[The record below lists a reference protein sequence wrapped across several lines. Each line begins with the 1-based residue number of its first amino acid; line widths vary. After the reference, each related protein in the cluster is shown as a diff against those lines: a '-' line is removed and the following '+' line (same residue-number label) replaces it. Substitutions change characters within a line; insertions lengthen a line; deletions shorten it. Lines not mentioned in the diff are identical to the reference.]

1 MKAYADTNFF
11 TKFYLPLPD
20 SDLANNLIA
29 GAGGRINFALP
40 ITWLHRVELVNALQI
55 QVFSSRLHR
64 QPRITPEHA
73 AIAQASFR
81 QDLGKSDFL
90 QLAPLNQEPLVTK
103 SEDISLRHTAR
114 SGFKT
119 YDLIHVASAML
130 LGCDT
135 FWSFDAKA
143 SQLAALEGLKTIR
156 R

>member
-1 MKAYADTNFF
+1 MKPYADTSFF

-29 GAGGRINFALP
+29 EAGGRINFALP
-40 ITWLHRVELVNALQI
+40 ITWLHRVEIVNALEI
-55 QVFSSRLHR
+55 QVFSSRLHS

-81 QDLGKSDFL
+81 QDLGRSDFL
-90 QLAPLNQEPLVTK
+90 QLTPINQEALVTK

-119 YDLIHVASAML
+119 YDLVHVASALL

-135 FWSFDAKA
+135 FWSFDTKA
-143 SQLAALEGLKTIR
+143 SRLAKLEGLRTI
-156 R
+156 